1 MTFNLRVFWGGESAP
16 QACQQYARLLHSSSA
31 SWAEHLSLEGVN
43 NMSLKHQARP
53 TWAERLSGVGIL
65 QYVPQACRVKQLGR
79 NVVYYF
85 AFLHRHQGLA
95 DGGVKLFRYFCLLHC
110 IAKIERHIDTGT
122 EIQKD

>member
-1 MTFNLRVFWGGESAP
+1 MSR
-16 QACQQYARLLHSSSA
+16 
-31 SWAEHLSLEGVN
+31 EGVN

-79 NVVYYF
+79 NVLHYF

-95 DGGVKLFRYFCLLHC
+95 DVGIKLFVYLRLLH
-110 IAKIERHIDTGT
+110 
-122 EIQKD
+122 